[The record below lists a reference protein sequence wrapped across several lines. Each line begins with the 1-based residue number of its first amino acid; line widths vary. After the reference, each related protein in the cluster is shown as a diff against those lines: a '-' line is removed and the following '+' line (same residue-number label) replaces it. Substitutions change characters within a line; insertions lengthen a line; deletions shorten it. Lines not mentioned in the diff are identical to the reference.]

1 MNNKQLEYEYGITA
15 DRNGICD
22 VCHFEAKV
30 ATYDLGYVNRGL
42 IKKQVSSFNFDFVR
56 EVCPECMLEIA
67 RYLKSKFKTGE

>member
-15 DRNGICD
+15 DKTGICD
-22 VCHFEAKV
+22 VCHFKAKT
-30 ATYDLGYVNRGL
+30 ATYKLGYVNRGL
-42 IKKQVSSFNFDFVR
+42 VKKTDFTFDFLR